1 MTSKVF
7 FFNCRL
13 FMNYCRVKNLKRDNM
28 SFQFKGREILD
39 TDTPNSI
46 GLKEGDK
53 IDVLDK

>member
-1 MTSKVF
+1 M
-7 FFNCRL
+7 L
-13 FMNYCRVKNLKRDNM
+13 
-28 SFQFKGREILD
+28 SFQFQGREILD

>member
-1 MTSKVF
+1 M
-7 FFNCRL
+7 L
-13 FMNYCRVKNLKRDNM
+13 